1 MNKTL
6 IGDTVIVISDIFNS
20 IYIISLQPPLIQVS
34 LGFKLVHYL
43 NAILIPEDIGFKAVN
58 GWQCKIKALQVLLY
72 SLLVVS
78 VVWSDCLYNVH
89 CWMAYLH
96 VDTIM
101 PCWNPLLTCFVVVFF
116 QPRQNVL
123 AAASRVG
130 EASHDVMDGV
140 GETTED
146 MDKAYQVMYKL

>member
-1 MNKTL
+1 
-6 IGDTVIVISDIFNS
+6 
-20 IYIISLQPPLIQVS
+20 
-34 LGFKLVHYL
+34 
-43 NAILIPEDIGFKAVN
+43 
-58 GWQCKIKALQVLLY
+58 
-72 SLLVVS
+72 
-78 VVWSDCLYNVH
+78 
-89 CWMAYLH
+89 MAYLH

-101 PCWNPLLTCFVVVFF
+101 PCWNPLLTCFFFFFF